1 MTSES
6 PRQGVPNLNRVTATG
21 SVTSP
26 KNAVAESES
35 KPASFPPL
43 STNLIA
49 ALMQNKNISIQETNT
64 PRY

>member
-1 MTSES
+1 MNLKIDKITSES
-6 PRQGVPNLNRVTATG
+6 PSQGVPNLNRVTATG

-26 KNAVAESES
+26 KNLAAETES

-49 ALMQNKNISIQETNT
+49 ALMQNKNISI
-64 PRY
+64 